1 MVWVCNNYPQLIKHA
16 EQSTINVGIS
26 LFRFAHGGAQQPT
39 VLSPSN
45 PHDYLTLMI
54 MFASMF
60 MIIAK
65 RYCKRVLQKVSCN
78 RYCNRRLGRDLNPGS
93 LA

>member
-16 EQSTINVGIS
+16 EQSNTNVGIS

-39 VLSPSN
+39 VPSPSN

-54 MFASMF
+54 TIVRAFMITHAFVIMFASMF
-60 MIIAK
+60 MIVLQSGIAK
-65 RYCKRVLQKVSCN
+65 GYCKR
-78 RYCNRRLGRDLNPGS
+78 
-93 LA
+93 